1 MRTQLINLIKESVSS
16 GASQSAACKLIGLQ
30 VRTLQRW
37 IDKGNIKAD
46 GRPLAQHP
54 TPPHKLSEA
63 EIDEIIQVSNE
74 TRFVNLPPS
83 QVVPTL
89 ADEGRYIAS
98 ESSFYRVLRQHDQQ
112 KHRGRSV
119 APKKTY
125 TPTTHIA
132 TAANQLWSWDISYLP
147 SNIKGLFFYLY
158 LILDIYSRKIVGYE
172 VYAIESGEFASA
184 LIQRAILAEGIMH
197 KPLILHS
204 DNGAPMK
211 SQTFM
216 AKLAELKIS
225 PSYSRPRV
233 SNDNPY
239 SEALFRTLKYCPQW
253 PEKGFATIW
262 DARSWVE
269 GFVQTYNEHHRHS
282 QIQFV
287 TPGQRHR
294 GEDVAILQ
302 NRAAVYAEAKARNPA
317 RWSGDIR
324 NCEAAGAVSLN
335 PEKTEAKNAA
345 KMTL

>member
-1 MRTQLINLIKESVSS
+1 M
-16 GASQSAACKLIGLQ
+16 
-30 VRTLQRW
+30 
-37 IDKGNIKAD
+37 
-46 GRPLAQHP
+46 
-54 TPPHKLSEA
+54 
-63 EIDEIIQVSNE
+63 
-74 TRFVNLPPS
+74 
-83 QVVPTL
+83 PTL

-216 AKLAELKIS
+216 AKLAELKY
-225 PSYSRPRV
+225 PPRIV
-233 SNDNPY
+233 VH
-239 SEALFRTLKYCPQW
+239 E
-253 PEKGFATIW
+253 
-262 DARSWVE
+262 
-269 GFVQTYNEHHRHS
+269 
-282 QIQFV
+282 
-287 TPGQRHR
+287 
-294 GEDVAILQ
+294 
-302 NRAAVYAEAKARNPA
+302 
-317 RWSGDIR
+317 
-324 NCEAAGAVSLN
+324 
-335 PEKTEAKNAA
+335 
-345 KMTL
+345 